1 MSLMDILKQYTQP
14 NPANAA
20 TSAAHFDR
28 VAQSAPPELV
38 GDGVAAAFRSDQTPP
53 FADMVGRLFGQSS
66 GQQQAGVLNQLLGSL
81 SPAMLSGLGGGVLGR
96 LLGGAGASG
105 TAPPT
110 ITPAQASQLTPEQV
124 QEIAAH
130 AEKQDP
136 GIVDRLGSFYAQHPD
151 VVKGLGGMALAVI
164 LGKMASRD

>member
-1 MSLMDILKQYTQP
+1 MGFLDILKQYAEP
-14 NPANAA
+14 NAVNSA
-20 TSAAHFDR
+20 TSAAHFDQ

-38 GDGVAAAFRSDQTPP
+38 GNGVAAAFRSDQTPP
-53 FADMVGRLFGQSS
+53 FADMVGRLFGQSN

-81 SPAMLSGLGGGVLGR
+81 NPAMLSGLGGGALGR
-96 LLGGAGASG
+96 LLGGAGG
-105 TAPPT
+105 TAPPV

-136 GIVDRLGSFYAQHPD
+136 GIVDRLGSFYGQHPD

-164 LGKMASRD
+164 LGKMASRN

>member
-1 MSLMDILKQYTQP
+1 MSFMDLLKQYTQP

-20 TSAAHFDR
+20 TSAAHFDQ
-28 VAQSAPPELV
+28 VAQAAPPEQV
-38 GDGVAAAFRSDQTPP
+38 GNGVAAAFRSDQTPP
-53 FADMVGRLFGQSS
+53 FPNMVGQLFGQSS
-66 GQQQAGVLNQLLGSL
+66 GPQQAGVLNQLLGSL

-96 LLGGAGASG
+96 LLGGAGTDG
-105 TAPPT
+105 TTPPT

-136 GIVDRLGSFYAQHPD
+136 GIVDRLGGFYAQHPD